1 MLQGSQNTKRAENG
15 GPALP
20 AVDLAHPRLGT
31 PLFHIQGPRPHGQP
45 WLEDPVEVWVAY
57 YTANPSSC
65 PKGVR
70 REVDGRP
77 NISDCE
83 RVGELLVSTL
93 RSIPMIQTLVN
104 PAKSSWRSSQNSSP
118 TREDTKTSCGEER
131 SASPLTLT
139 LRRMSALQRSFPRK
153 ASLGTY
159 QIWTALNQHTRDPPR

>member
-1 MLQGSQNTKRAENG
+1 MLQDSQNTERAENG

-31 PLFHIQGPRPHGQP
+31 PLFHIQGPHPHGQP
-45 WLEDPVEVWVAY
+45 RLEDPVEVWVAY

-70 REVDGRP
+70 CEVDGRP

-83 RVGELLVSTL
+83 RVRESLVSAL
-93 RSIPMIQTLVN
+93 RSIPTTQTLVN
-104 PAKSSWRSSQNSSP
+104 PAKNSWRSSQNSSP
-118 TREDTKTSCGEER
+118 TQEDTKTSCGEER
-131 SASPLTLT
+131 SASPLMLT
-139 LRRMSALQRSFPRK
+139 LRRTSVLQRSFPRK

-159 QIWTALNQHTRDPPR
+159 QIWTALDQHARDSP